1 MILDTQE
8 EFSVAQAVTAV
19 GDTASTN
26 IYDTQSSGPDEGI
39 GEPLWLVAQTNT
51 AATSAGAATVSVVLQ
66 HSDDASAWSDV
77 LVGPAVALAGLT
89 ANTPILRT
97 RLPIGLSKRYFRVAY
112 RVGVAVLTAGT
123 FSAFL
128 TTGVQANN
136 AYKSGFTVL

>member
-8 EFSVAQAVTAV
+8 EFSVAQAVTAT

-26 IYDTQSSGPDEGI
+26 IYDTLVSGPDDGI
-39 GEPLWLVAQTNT
+39 GEPLWLVAQVN
-51 AATSAGAATVSVVLQ
+51 AAAASAGAATLSVVFQ
-66 HSDDASAWSDV
+66 QSDDASTWSDA
-77 LVGPAVALAGLT
+77 LIGPAIALAGLT

-97 RLPIGLSKRYFRVAY
+97 RLPIGLTKRYFRVVW
-112 RVGVAVLTAGT
+112 RVGTAALTAGT
-123 FSAFL
+123 FSAFF